1 MKDCDLKSMSVDE
14 LWTLHEETVAALA
27 RKIIAEKARLEQRL
41 HELGQVN
48 GQGAK
53 KLSHAR
59 RPYPQVF
66 PKYRNPAEPAE
77 TWAGRGKQPRWLAAQ
92 LRSGKK
98 LDDFRIQPASHRPG
112 AAPDRRLRYRPQ
124 GIIIPVLIQ
133 KETLSAAPKS
143 QGASWPIASRAY
155 APNRLGLPAIT
166 KS

>member
-1 MKDCDLKSMSVDE
+1 MNDCDLKSMSVDD

-27 RKIIAEKARLEQRL
+27 DKIIAEKARLEQRL
-41 HELGQVN
+41 HELGQDD
-48 GQGAK
+48 GPGLK

-98 LDDFRIQPASHRPG
+98 LDDFRIQPASHR
-112 AAPDRRLRYRPQ
+112 ARRHA
-124 GIIIPVLIQ
+124 G
-133 KETLSAAPKS
+133 
-143 QGASWPIASRAY
+143 
-155 APNRLGLPAIT
+155 
-166 KS
+166 

>member
-41 HELGQVN
+41 HELGQDN
-48 GQGAK
+48 GHGAK
-53 KLSHAR
+53 KLNHAR

-66 PKYRNPAEPAE
+66 PKYRNPTEPAE
-77 TWAGRGKQPRWLAAQ
+77 TWASHGKQPG
-92 LRSGKK
+92 LRPRSFDPGKSSTT
-98 LDDFRIQPASHRPG
+98 FRSSQHRTAPS
-112 AAPDRRLRYRPQ
+112 AVPDRRLRYRPQ

-143 QGASWPIASRAY
+143 QGASWPIASCAY

-166 KS
+166 KN